1 MPAPHLWSSSTWWTL
16 SIFFHQCSIKEILDF
31 AYHLNSEQLG
41 FKNFRAP
48 CNLSW
53 STPLHHWAVTDS
65 FVVKWENSQHFAK
78 PPLVFPQIDDWGM
91 SWEILYWWRFTN
103 QIWAVLLIG
112 QSKISLGSQPF
123 GSTTQIWVVTCR
135 QDRISMLI
143 SHTSFTRKQEVAWQN
158 VGWFLRLTLLVTV
171 AKWVTFPNHS

>member
-1 MPAPHLWSSSTWWTL
+1 MQSPHLWSSSTWWTL
-16 SIFFHQCSIKEILDF
+16 AIFYHQCSIKEILDF

-48 CNLSW
+48 WNLSW
-53 STPLHHWAVTDS
+53 STPLHHWAATDS

-78 PPLVFPQIDDWGM
+78 PPLIFPQIDDWGM

-112 QSKISLGSQPF
+112 QSNLPWVTTIQKHYPDLGSNMSSGPNF
-123 GSTTQIWVVTCR
+123 HAHFPHIIHKETRGGMAKR
-135 QDRISMLI
+135 RLI
-143 SHTSFTRKQEVAWQN
+143 SQANF
-158 VGWFLRLTLLVTV
+158 VG
-171 AKWVTFPNHS
+171 NCS